1 MIIIFDTETTG
12 LLLPEGAP
20 LENQPKII
28 EFAAIKIDEQC
39 NEVDRIEMLINPIM
53 PLPAI
58 ITKITGIK
66 DEDLASKPTFDFY
79 VGELIAFFTG
89 VHTVIAHN
97 VSFDMGMLIN
107 DLKRATALDQFPMP
121 SRIICTVEA
130 THHLFNKRL
139 NLTKAYRHYTGK
151 DPVEAHR
158 AMQDVETLKELVG
171 HLVDKGVIQL
181 CLSTSNS
188 DQKVHSNDVLGQSL
202 P

>member
-28 EFAAIKIDEQC
+28 ELAAIKIDEDG
-39 NEVDRIEMLINPIM
+39 NEVDRLEMLINPII

-66 DEDLASKPTFDFY
+66 DEDLVSKPTFDFY
-79 VGELIAFFTG
+79 VGELIEFFTG

-107 DLKRATALDQFPMP
+107 DLKRATALDQFPLP
-121 SRIICTVEA
+121 QRRICTVEA

-151 DPVEAHR
+151 DPAETHR
-158 AMQDVETLKELVG
+158 AMGDVLTLKELVG
-171 HLVDKGVIQL
+171 HLVEKGII
-181 CLSTSNS
+181 CLSISS
-188 DQKVHSNDVLGQSL
+188 SEVKEVSNDVSGQSQ